1 MFGRSSHVRRR
12 PLRRLHRAV
21 VPALGAALLVG
32 LLPAQSL
39 ALPPDPAV
47 EEKGRETLDL
57 ETLDQDEPVVG
68 ETFERDLGTLKV
80 EVPDDQEA
88 APAGT
93 VTAPVADS
101 APINF
106 DSPVSTT
113 TQASARAGTT
123 ARQVALTPVGD
134 LPVSLGQAPEQPAPT
149 GTWSVQVFGRTAS
162 VSQGVDGAVVKVQAP
177 DTGSVP
183 ISVKLDYTKFKNL
196 YGADWASR
204 LRFVQFPECYLDT
217 PEVEACQEYE
227 ELETTNDTKAQS
239 ITATVDPTADGTVT
253 PASAEAT
260 GAADGPSIA
269 QAAFRTSVT
278 PVAAA
283 GDTAVVGAVD
293 SGSGAGGTFRATP
306 LASNGKWGA
315 GGSSGAFTWSY
326 PLTIPAAPA
335 GPAPG
340 ISFNY
345 NSQTVDGRVA
355 VSSPQSS
362 WIGEGWDY
370 DPGHIERRY
379 RTCQDDRK
387 TLKSGTPNNTARKD
401 KTSDL
406 CWVSYNAVMS
416 LGGRSVELVRDA
428 PAGSNPETDTE
439 IYRPQSDDGTRV
451 ERRTGGANGDNNGE
465 YWIVTTQDG
474 TKYYFGLNQVGGGHA
489 DTSSLSTAP
498 VFGNHP
504 GEPCH
509 ATSFAD
515 SRCGVGKKQA
525 WRWGLDKVVDVHGNT
540 MVVNWKQ
547 ETNYYAVKKKFTT
560 PEQYDRYAYPMSIE
574 YGMRPSALTKPS
586 ATVEFGAKQRCLKS
600 ETVCASTNFDK
611 TDDPG
616 AYRPWWDTPGN
627 LNCKST
633 SKLCPSFPSFWTQMR
648 LDSVTTKAARA
659 GQSGLGK
666 VDTYQLHQ
674 SFPEDWYDTAPGL
687 WLNSITRRGF
697 APGDTTGT
705 LQHEDGVSFAEYSVS
720 STSPLKDR
728 LKDRQLPNLVPSG
741 PNDRRPAFTRPRIGT
756 VATEHGGDIEVE
768 YKGGCATEPSEDKG
782 ENNGPCYPVRWS
794 PDGDEKTPAKAWFNK
809 YVVDSVT
816 ETDKVTSHG
825 KSIHTTYKYTDPAWA
840 KSDDEFTRPSLRTYS
855 VWRGYRQVAV
865 TKGSRTSNQLNFPQA
880 QSYSETRYFLG
891 VGGAVKDS
899 TETQTLLADDAPQ
912 YAGMTAETITYRDA
926 DKRIHKRTLN
936 YPWSKQTASRSREAE
951 NGTDMDPLLAHR
963 SGIQRTEDIQQ
974 VDSSWRA
981 VRTLTTVDDTYGL
994 PIQVETAV
1002 VKPNGGTGETLSDQ
1016 TCTKTSYV
1024 HNTSVWLIG
1033 LPKQQRSTGTSCAA
1047 HDTAD
1052 PATKLI
1058 KAVQNSYDGIG
1069 YGETPTKGLVTAA
1082 AGVNGAGTSYSVVT
1096 KTTYDPLGR
1105 IRTITKPGAG
1115 TTETQYTPADAGG
1128 PVTSVKTI
1136 NAKGHAVITAFDPGR
1151 SLALTITDANGRVT
1165 RNEYD
1170 ALGRLV
1176 KGWSPSRSS
1185 GGKTPDVEIAY
1196 QAAVATSAETRP
1208 AAVTTK
1214 ALKDDGTYS
1223 RQVAIYDGLMR
1234 QVQTQSEAHGP
1245 GRIISDTKYD
1255 DHGLVAEQ
1263 TSGYLAK
1270 GEPTAELFAPRS
1282 KALIPSRVAHV
1293 YDGLERP
1300 SIQLTY
1306 HGDTYRGDYLSY
1318 TFYDDT
1324 SAFTDPAG
1332 STAPQTRTY
1341 TDALGRVTAI
1351 RHYKDN
1357 AAKTNWEPATSETS
1371 GRRTTYEYDARGYR
1385 TKVTDPAGNAWTY
1398 TYDARGRMTS
1408 TTDPDTGGTETSYD
1422 DADRPVKV
1430 TDAKSRSTYT
1440 DYDELGRVTFVREG
1454 SATATPVKSF
1464 TYDSLSGALGQ
1475 PVAATR
1481 HTSGGDYI
1489 NRVTGYDTDYRPTG
1503 SETVIPSNTLTAG
1516 LSGTYPYAYTYTQT
1530 GNPQSVTL
1538 PAVGGLAKEK
1548 VVTRYNSDGLPE
1560 STSGLAWY
1568 TSDATYSPYGEAL
1581 RTVSSSQPYRVW
1593 TTNFVDPHTGSLQ
1606 RTVTD
1611 RETSGPHRIT
1621 DSYYSYDASGTI
1633 TSNARKLSDATW
1645 DTQCFTYDVMGE
1657 LVNAWTSNI
1666 TPAGNATGCKAS
1678 NGATW
1683 GYRTD
1688 YRNSSGPV
1696 AHAPDTASDK
1706 SSPDASLSSTLAAT
1720 APDAQTGATEATS
1733 YHQSFTFD
1741 WLGNRAT
1748 LTEHDP
1754 ADATKNVTYTYGY
1767 ATTSQ
1772 PHTMKGISSNPS
1784 GKGSNYTY
1792 DAVGNTETRSLS
1804 ATTQNL
1810 TWTSEDKLDTITGDG
1825 KKTTYVY
1832 DAAGNRIL
1840 EKSPSGSTLYLG
1852 DSEVTT
1858 DATGV
1863 VTRASRSYA
1872 QPGAPVVTRTT
1883 SNGATT
1889 GHKLNILLADHL
1901 GTANTAVEVS
1911 SGQPVTRR
1919 AFKPYGE
1926 ARGTKPAS
1934 WPNKRSYLGV
1944 GIDDAATGLTHIGA
1958 REYDQNSGRFL
1969 SADPVIDFT
1978 EPLQMNGYAYAGNSP
1993 VSHSDPTGLCR
2004 ADQCGV
2010 GVPKG
2015 DGSGEIITTGPIDP
2029 GNPSAGSCHN
2039 GSCSRPAS
2047 GGGGGGGDSGNGAAW
2062 VSSQTPT
2069 TNNVQDLLRH
2079 FQMNSPNGDSPNSN
2093 YWVTPVYE
2101 NSGPANACFGREA
2114 CRQAY
2119 VYLLKH
2125 DDVAKAKSIA
2135 ANYCVENFNK
2145 CVADSEAFERGKL
2158 IESFVAALIGGGKGA
2173 ARGATGRGAGLV
2185 GCNCFLAGTD
2195 VLMSDGTTKDIED
2208 IQIGDEVQARDPETG
2223 ESGPRKVTR
2232 LLVTDDDKHF
2242 NELSIA
2248 TENGVEKLT
2257 ATHEHPF
2264 WSPSERDW
2272 IEASDLAAGMTLL
2285 TAGGETAIVTGNRA
2299 FTKHVRTYNFTVDD
2313 LHTYYVLAGE
2323 TPVLVHNSSCPK
2335 GRISLGNGMFQHP
2348 DGSIRNAKGHF
2359 AKSTGTRVGAEA
2371 EARLWDSLEQQGLR
2385 IIRRP
2390 VAVRGNGKQL
2400 RTFDG
2405 AIDIGNGQVIGIEV
2419 KSGGAS
2425 LTKEQRAFDTWLNTS
2440 GSTAQGVGLSSG
2452 STAVGVYMWKVP

>member
-1 MFGRSSHVRRR
+1 MRRV
-12 PLRRLHRAV
+12 HRAV
-21 VPALGAALLVG
+21 VPALGAVLLVG

-47 EEKGRETLDL
+47 EEKGRETLEL
-57 ETLDQDEPVVG
+57 ETLGQDEPVVG
-68 ETFERDLGTLKV
+68 ETFERDLETLKV
-80 EVPDDQEA
+80 EVPQDQES

-93 VTAPVADS
+93 ATAPAADS
-101 APINF
+101 GTISF
-106 DSPVSTT
+106 GSTASAT
-113 TQASARAGTT
+113 TQASARTGTT
-123 ARQVALTPVGD
+123 AQQVALTPVDD

-149 GTWSVQVFGRTAS
+149 GTWSVQVFDRTAP
-162 VSQGVDGAVVKVQAP
+162 VSQGVDGALVKVQAP

-183 ISVKLDYTKFKNL
+183 ISVKLDYAKFKNL

-204 LRFVQFPECYLDT
+204 LRFVQFPECYLTT
-217 PEVEACQEYE
+217 PDVEACQVYE
-227 ELETTNDTKAQS
+227 ELETTNDTKTQS
-239 ITATVDPTADGTVT
+239 ITATVDTAADGTVT
-253 PASAEAT
+253 PASAKAT
-260 GAADGPSIA
+260 EADGPSIA
-269 QAAFRTSVT
+269 QAAFRTSAT
-278 PVAAA
+278 PVAAT

-293 SGSGAGGTFRATP
+293 SGGGAGGTFKATP
-306 LASNGKWGA
+306 LVSNGKWEA

-326 PLTIPAAPA
+326 PLLVPAAPA
-335 GPAPG
+335 GPAPS
-340 ISFNY
+340 ISLSY

-355 VSSPQSS
+355 VSSPQAS

-387 TLKSGTPNNTARKD
+387 ALKSGTPNNTAKKD

-451 ERRTGGANGDNNGE
+451 ERRTGGTNGDNNGE
-465 YWIVTTQDG
+465 YWIVTTRDG

-489 DTSSLSTAP
+489 DTDSVSAVP

-509 ATSFAD
+509 ATAFAD
-515 SRCGVGKKQA
+515 SRCGAGKKQA

-547 ETNYYAVKKKFTT
+547 ETNYYAVKKKFTS
-560 PEQYDRYAYPMSIE
+560 PEQYDRYAYPRSIE
-574 YGMRPSALTKPS
+574 YGMRSDLTKPS
-586 ATVEFGAKQRCLKS
+586 ATVEFGAEQRCLKS
-600 ETVCASTNFDK
+600 ETACTAANFAK

-627 LNCKST
+627 LNCKSA
-633 SKLCPSFPSFWTQMR
+633 SKLCPAFPSFWTQMR
-648 LDSVTTKAARA
+648 LDTVTTKAARA
-659 GQSGLGK
+659 GQTGLGK
-666 VDTYQLHQ
+666 VDTYELHQ
-674 SFPEDWYDTAPGL
+674 SFPEEWYDTSPGL

-705 LQHEDGVSFAEYSVS
+705 LQHKDGVSFAEYSVG
-720 STSPLKDR
+720 STSPLHGR

-741 PNDRRPAFTRPRIGT
+741 SNDQRPAFTRPRIGT
-756 VATEHGGDIEVE
+756 VATEYGGDIEVE

-782 ENNGPCYPVRWS
+782 ENNGTCYPVRWS

-816 ETDKVTSHG
+816 ETDKVTAHG
-825 KSIHTTYKYTDPAWA
+825 KPVHTTYQYTDPAWA

-865 TKGSRTSNQLNFPQA
+865 TKGSSTSNQPNIPQA
-880 QSYSETRYFLG
+880 QSYSETRYFQG

-899 TETQTLLADDAPQ
+899 TGTHTLLADDAPQ

-963 SGIQRTEDIQQ
+963 SGIERTEEIQP
-974 VDSSWRA
+974 VDGSWRA

-1002 VKPNGGTGETLSDQ
+1002 VKPNGSTGETLSDQ
-1016 TCTKTSYV
+1016 TCTKTSYM
-1024 HNTSVWLIG
+1024 HNPSAWLIG
-1033 LPKQQRSTGTSCAA
+1033 LPKEQRSTGTSCAA

-1058 KAVQNSYDGIG
+1058 KAVRNSYDDLG
-1069 YGETPTKGLVTAA
+1069 YAETPTKGQVTSA

-1105 IRTITKPGAG
+1105 IRTITKPGVG
-1115 TTETQYTPADAGG
+1115 TTETQYTPADTGG

-1136 NAKGHAVITAFDPGR
+1136 NAKGHSVTTTFDPGR

-1185 GGKTPDVEIAY
+1185 GGKSPDVEIAY
-1196 QAAVATSAETRP
+1196 QLAVATSAETKP

-1214 ALKDDGTYS
+1214 TLKDDGTYS
-1223 RQVAIYDGLMR
+1223 RQVTIYDGLMR

-1245 GRIISDTKYD
+1245 GRIITDTKYD
-1255 DHGLVAEQ
+1255 DHGLVGEQ

-1270 GEPTAELFAPRS
+1270 GEPAGELFAARS
-1282 KALIPSRVAHV
+1282 KALIPSRVQHI

-1357 AAKTNWEPATSETS
+1357 ATKTNWESATAETS
-1371 GRRTTYEYDARGYR
+1371 GRKTTYEYDARGYR
-1385 TKVTDPAGNAWTY
+1385 TKVTDPAGNTWSY
-1398 TYDARGRMTS
+1398 TYDARGRVTS
-1408 TTDPDTGGTETSYD
+1408 TSDPDTGRTETWYD

-1430 TDAKSRSTYT
+1430 TDAKSRTTYT

-1454 SATATPVKSF
+1454 SATANPVKSF
-1464 TYDSLSGALGQ
+1464 TYDSLPGALGQ
-1475 PVAATR
+1475 PVASTR

-1503 SETVIPSNTLTAG
+1503 SETVIPSNMLTTG
-1516 LSGTYPYAYTYTQT
+1516 LGGTYAYAYTYTQT
-1530 GNPQSVTL
+1530 GKPHSVTL

-1548 VVTRYNSDGLPE
+1548 VVTRYNGDGLAE

-1568 TSDATYSPYGEAL
+1568 TSDATYSPYGEVL
-1581 RTVSSSQPYRVW
+1581 RTVSSSQPHRIW

-1633 TSNARKLSDATW
+1633 TSNARKLSEASGSTW

-1678 NGATW
+1678 NGTMW

-1720 APDAQTGATEATS
+1720 APDATTVATGATA
-1733 YHQSFTFD
+1733 YRQSFTFD

-1754 ADATKNVTYTYGY
+1754 ADATKNVTYTYGFD
-1767 ATTSQ
+1767 TTAQ
-1772 PHTMKGISSNPS
+1772 PHTMKWISSNPS
-1784 GKGSNYTY
+1784 GRGSSYRY
-1792 DAVGNTETRSLS
+1792 DAVGNTELRDLA
-1804 ATTQNL
+1804 ATTQDL
-1810 TWTSEDKLDTITGDG
+1810 TWTSENKLDTITDDG

-1840 EKSPSGSTLYLG
+1840 ENSPSGSTLYLG
-1852 DSEVTT
+1852 ETEVTT
-1858 DATGV
+1858 GTTGAI
-1863 VTRASRSYA
+1863 TKASRAYA
-1872 QPGAPVVTRTT
+1872 QPGAPTVTRTT

-1889 GHKLNILLADHL
+1889 GHKLNVLLADHL
-1901 GTANTAVEVS
+1901 GTANTTVEVS

-1926 ARGTKPAS
+1926 LRGPKPS
-1934 WPNKRSYLGV
+1934 TWPNKRSYLGV

-1969 SADPVIDFT
+1969 SVDPIIDIAD
-1978 EPLQMNGYAYAGNSP
+1978 PLQMNGYAYSSNSP
-1993 VSHSDPTGLCR
+1993 VSFSDPSGLCR
-2004 ADQCGV
+2004 RDIC
-2010 GVPKG
+2010 G
-2015 DGSGEIITTGPIDP
+2015 DGYPVAGDGERAGYTGQHSGEKPCTSCNGPATSYNYDPAEVFPGVRISTKWKGRDEFIDRFYTYVHT
-2029 GNPSAGSCHN
+2029 A
-2039 GSCSRPAS
+2039 RYT
-2047 GGGGGGGDSGNGAAW
+2047 NGALPGYLTDGTNPEGAQQQLGYW
-2062 VSSQTPT
+2062 GLNVCWAMKSCPRAVMTNFLNMSMGFAQTVSAIA
-2069 TNNVQDLLRH
+2069 
-2079 FQMNSPNGDSPNSN
+2079 
-2093 YWVTPVYE
+2093 
-2101 NSGPANACFGREA
+2101 GPWGGAGPGRLA
-2114 CRQAY
+2114 
-2119 VYLLKH
+2119 V
-2125 DDVAKAKSIA
+2125 
-2135 ANYCVENFNK
+2135 
-2145 CVADSEAFERGKL
+2145 
-2158 IESFVAALIGGGKGA
+2158 GGKPGK
-2173 ARGATGRGAGLV
+2173 GMAG
-2185 GCNCFLAGTD
+2185 GCTRCFLAGTD
-2195 VLMSDGTTKDIED
+2195 VLMADGSTKDIED
-2208 IQIGDEVQARDPETG
+2208 IRVGDEVKATDPRTG

-2232 LLVTDDDKHF
+2232 LIITEHDKHF

-2248 TENGVEKLT
+2248 TEDGIEKLT
-2257 ATHEHPF
+2257 ATYEHPF
-2264 WSPSERDW
+2264 WSPSEGDW
-2272 IEASDLAAGMTLL
+2272 VEAGDLEPGMTLL
-2285 TAGGETAIVTGNRA
+2285 TDEGDTVIVTANRS
-2299 FTKHVRTYNFTVDD
+2299 FTKHARTYNLTVDD

-2323 TPVLVHNSSCPK
+2323 TPILVHNSNCLIDGSGPVKGVLEVSDRVKSVGAVRNFSPK
-2335 GRISLGNGMFQHP
+2335 GERDFIFDPTTG
-2348 DGSIRNAKGHF
+2348 RF
-2359 AKSTGTRVGAEA
+2359 ATGA
-2371 EARLWDSLEQQGLR
+2371 D
-2385 IIRRP
+2385 
-2390 VAVRGNGKQL
+2390 
-2400 RTFDG
+2400 
-2405 AIDIGNGQVIGIEV
+2405 
-2419 KSGGAS
+2419 
-2425 LTKEQRAFDTWLNTS
+2425 
-2440 GSTAQGVGLSSG
+2440 QGVGGHDFLG
-2452 STAVGVYMWKVP
+2452 SAVGADKSTMVGGRLRRGPNGELQTNQWSGHYGMNWNDSARKAFQDFMGQHGITVSHTPSMHW

>member
-1 MFGRSSHVRRR
+1 MFGRSSHARRR
-12 PLRRLHRAV
+12 RLRRLRTAV
-21 VPALGAALLVG
+21 VPTIGAALLVG

-39 ALPPDPAV
+39 ALPPDPSVA
-47 EEKGRETLDL
+47 EKGRETLDL
-57 ETLDQDEPVVG
+57 ETLAQDELVAGQV
-68 ETFERDLGTLKV
+68 FERDLESLKV
-80 EVPDDQEA
+80 DIPPDQQA

-93 VTAPVADS
+93 TTAPQPDTGTVSFGAT
-101 APINF
+101 A
-106 DSPVSTT
+106 STT
-113 TQASARAGTT
+113 TQASARTVTT
-123 ARQVALTPVGD
+123 AQPVALTPVDD
-134 LPVSLGQAPEQPAPT
+134 LPVSLGQAPDQPAPT
-149 GTWSVQVFGRTAS
+149 GTWSVQVFDRTAP

-177 DTGSVP
+177 ATGSVP
-183 ISVKLDYTKFKNL
+183 ISVKLDYAKFKNL

-204 LRFVQFPECYLDT
+204 LRFVQFPECYLTT
-217 PEVEACQEYE
+217 PDDEACQVYE
-227 ELETTNDTKAQS
+227 ELETTNDTKTQS
-239 ITATVDPTADGTVT
+239 ITATVDTAADGTVT
-253 PASAEAT
+253 PASAERT
-260 GAADGPSIA
+260 TAADGPSIA
-269 QAAFRTSVT
+269 QAAFRTSAT
-278 PVAAA
+278 PAAA
-283 GDTAVVGAVD
+283 TGDTAVVGAVD
-293 SGSGAGGTFRATP
+293 SGGGAGGTFKATP
-306 LASNGKWGA
+306 LVSNGKWEA

-335 GPAPG
+335 GPAPS

-387 TLKSGTPNNTARKD
+387 ALKSGTPNNTAKKD

-416 LGGRSVELVRDA
+416 LGGRSVELVRDVA
-428 PAGSNPETDTE
+428 AGSNPETDTE
-439 IYRPQSDDGTRV
+439 IYRPQSDDGTRI
-451 ERRTGGANGDNNGE
+451 ERRTGGTNGDNNGE

-489 DTSSLSTAP
+489 DTTSVSTVP

-509 ATSFAD
+509 ATAFAD
-515 SRCGVGKKQA
+515 SRCGAGKKQA

-547 ETNYYAVKKKFTT
+547 ETNHYAVKKKFTT
-560 PEQYDRYAYPMSIE
+560 PELYDRYAYPRSIE
-574 YGMRPSALTKPS
+574 YGMRSSDLTKPS
-586 ATVEFGAKQRCLKS
+586 AIVEFGVEQRCLKS
-600 ETVCASTNFDK
+600 ETACDPANFAK

-627 LNCKST
+627 FNCKST
-633 SKLCPSFPSFWTQMR
+633 SKLCPPFPSFWTQMR

-659 GQSGLGK
+659 GQTGLGK
-666 VDTYQLHQ
+666 VDTYELHQ

-705 LQHEDGVSFAEYSVS
+705 LQHKDGVSFAEYSVG
-720 STSPLKDR
+720 STSPLRTR

-741 PNDRRPAFTRPRIGT
+741 PNDQRPAFTRPRIGT
-756 VATEHGGDIEVE
+756 VATEYGGDIEVE

-782 ENNGPCYPVRWS
+782 ERNGTCYPVRWS
-794 PDGDEKTPAKAWFNK
+794 PDGDEKTPAKSWFNK

-825 KSIHTTYKYTDPAWA
+825 KPVHTTYEYSEPAWA
-840 KSDDEFTRPSLRTYS
+840 KSDDEFTRPSLHTFS

-880 QSYSETRYFLG
+880 QSYSETRYFQG
-891 VGGAVKDS
+891 VGGTVKDS
-899 TETQTLLADDAPQ
+899 TDKYTLLADDAPQ

-936 YPWSKQTASRSREAE
+936 YPWSKQTASRAREAE

-963 SGIQRTEDIQQ
+963 RGIERTEEIQP

-1002 VKPNGGTGETLSDQ
+1002 VKPNGSTGETLSDQ

-1024 HNTSVWLIG
+1024 HNTSAWLIG
-1033 LPKQQRSTGTSCAA
+1033 LPKEQRSTGTSCAA

-1058 KAVQNSYDGIG
+1058 KAVRNSYDDLG
-1069 YGETPTKGLVTAA
+1069 YGETPTKGLVTST

-1105 IRTITKPGAG
+1105 IRTITKPEVG
-1115 TTETQYTPADAGG
+1115 TTETQYTPGDTGG

-1136 NAKGHAVITAFDPGR
+1136 NAKGHGVITTFDPGR
-1151 SLALTITDANGRVT
+1151 SLALTVTDANGRVM

-1185 GGKTPDVEIAY
+1185 GGKSPDVEIAY

-1214 ALKDDGTYS
+1214 TLKDDGTYS
-1223 RQVAIYDGLMR
+1223 RQVTIYDGLMR

-1245 GRIISDTKYD
+1245 GRIITDTKYD
-1255 DHGLVAEQ
+1255 DHGLVGEQ

-1270 GEPTAELFAPRS
+1270 GEPAAELFAPRS
-1282 KALIPSRVAHV
+1282 KALIPSRVQYG

-1306 HGDTYRGDYLSY
+1306 HGDAYRYASY

-1324 SAFTDPAG
+1324 SAFTDPVG

-1357 AAKTNWEPATSETS
+1357 VASTNWDPATSESS
-1371 GRRTTYEYDARGYR
+1371 GRKTSYEYDARGYR
-1385 TKVTDPAGNAWTY
+1385 TKVTDPAGNTWTY
-1398 TYDARGRMTS
+1398 TYDARGRVTS
-1408 TTDPDTGGTETSYD
+1408 TNDPDTGRTETWYD

-1430 TDAKSRSTYT
+1430 TDAKSRTTYT
-1440 DYDELGRVTFVREG
+1440 EYDELGRVTLVREG
-1454 SATATPVKSF
+1454 SATAAPVKSF
-1464 TYDSLSGALGQ
+1464 TYDSLPGALGQ
-1475 PVAATR
+1475 PVASTR
-1481 HTSGGDYI
+1481 HTVNGDYI
-1489 NRVTGYDTDYRPTG
+1489 NRVTGYDIEYRPTG
-1503 SETVIPSNTLTAG
+1503 SETVIPANSMTTG
-1516 LSGTYPYAYTYTQT
+1516 VSGTYTYTYTYTQT
-1530 GNPQSVTL
+1530 GKPQSITV
-1538 PAVGGLAKEK
+1538 PAAGGLAREK
-1548 VVTRYNSDGLPE
+1548 VVTRYNGDGLAE

-1568 TSDATYSPYGEAL
+1568 TSDATYSPYGEVL
-1581 RTVSSSQPYRVW
+1581 RTVSGAQPYRVW
-1593 TTNFVDPHTGSLQ
+1593 TTNFVDPHTGRLQ
-1606 RTVTD
+1606 RTVAD

-1621 DSYYSYDASGTI
+1621 DSYYSYDLSGTI
-1633 TSNARKLSDATW
+1633 TSNARKLSEASGATW

-1678 NGATW
+1678 NGTTW

-1696 AHAPDTASDK
+1696 AHAPDTAGDK

-1720 APDAQTGATEATS
+1720 APDATTVATGATA

-1754 ADATKNVTYTYGY
+1754 ADATKNVIYTYGY
-1767 ATTSQ
+1767 ATTAQ
-1772 PHTMKGISSNPS
+1772 PHTMKWISSNPS
-1784 GKGSNYTY
+1784 GKGSSYSY
-1792 DAVGNTETRSLS
+1792 DAVGNTEIRSLS

-1810 TWTSEDKLDTITGDG
+1810 TWTSENKLDTITDDG

-1840 EKSPSGSTLYLG
+1840 ENSPSGSTLYLG
-1852 DSEVTT
+1852 ETEVTT
-1858 DATGV
+1858 NATGAII
-1863 VTRASRSYA
+1863 RASRSYA
-1872 QPGAPVVTRTT
+1872 QSGAPTVVRTANNA
-1883 SNGATT
+1883 STT
-1889 GHKLNILLADHL
+1889 GHKLNVLLADHL
-1901 GTANTAVEVS
+1901 GTADTTVVLS

-1926 ARGTKPAS
+1926 LRGSKPAE
-1934 WPNKRSYLGV
+1934 WPNKRGYLGV

-1969 SADPVIDFT
+1969 SADPIMNLAD
-1978 EPLQMNGYAYAGNSP
+1978 PLQMNGYAYSNNSP
-1993 VSHSDPTGLCR
+1993 VSKSDPTGLCPYIDCPTRPSPGAENTTPGHVPGKKKNSQNYQAALDAGNVTPSVVTKKYQEVYPHVFVERNWKYANQYGHILNQVIDNYCKYALGPCLAGAETPEAAQMDKQQLALLKFR
-2004 ADQCGV
+2004 ACAILGRNSGCMGKV
-2010 GVPKG
+2010 ASLGMAAAAVFG
-2015 DGSGEIITTGPIDP
+2015 LTGGGSGEGVGGLGGIRLTDAQGLSAAKAAAKNFDKP
-2029 GNPSAGSCHN
+2029 GGT
-2039 GSCSRPAS
+2039 
-2047 GGGGGGGDSGNGAAW
+2047 NGA
-2062 VSSQTPT
+2062 
-2069 TNNVQDLLRH
+2069 L
-2079 FQMNSPNGDSPNSN
+2079 
-2093 YWVTPVYE
+2093 
-2101 NSGPANACFGREA
+2101 
-2114 CRQAY
+2114 Y
-2119 VYLLKH
+2119 VEGH
-2125 DDVAKAKSIA
+2125 DDPIA
-2135 ANYCVENFNK
+2135 
-2145 CVADSEAFERGKL
+2145 
-2158 IESFVAALIGGGKGA
+2158 
-2173 ARGATGRGAGLV
+2173 
-2185 GCNCFLAGTD
+2185 
-2195 VLMSDGTTKDIED
+2195 
-2208 IQIGDEVQARDPETG
+2208 
-2223 ESGPRKVTR
+2223 
-2232 LLVTDDDKHF
+2232 
-2242 NELSIA
+2242 
-2248 TENGVEKLT
+2248 
-2257 ATHEHPF
+2257 
-2264 WSPSERDW
+2264 
-2272 IEASDLAAGMTLL
+2272 
-2285 TAGGETAIVTGNRA
+2285 
-2299 FTKHVRTYNFTVDD
+2299 
-2313 LHTYYVLAGE
+2313 
-2323 TPVLVHNSSCPK
+2323 
-2335 GRISLGNGMFQHP
+2335 
-2348 DGSIRNAKGHF
+2348 
-2359 AKSTGTRVGAEA
+2359 
-2371 EARLWDSLEQQGLR
+2371 
-2385 IIRRP
+2385 
-2390 VAVRGNGKQL
+2390 
-2400 RTFDG
+2400 
-2405 AIDIGNGQVIGIEV
+2405 
-2419 KSGGAS
+2419 
-2425 LTKEQRAFDTWLNTS
+2425 
-2440 GSTAQGVGLSSG
+2440 LSSG
-2452 STAVGVYMWKVP
+2452 SQNLADGFVRPPGANTSNYHHAETQAAALMRDKRWSNAHLYIDQDYICGRCFDHLDRMIPENATLKVTYRDSAGRVRTETFGVGE